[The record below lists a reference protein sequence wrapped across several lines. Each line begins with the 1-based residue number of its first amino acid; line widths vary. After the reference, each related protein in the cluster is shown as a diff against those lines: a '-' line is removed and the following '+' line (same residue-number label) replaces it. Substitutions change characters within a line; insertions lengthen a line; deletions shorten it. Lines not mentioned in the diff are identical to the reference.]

1 MRLFCRGEGCQAS
14 IEICES
20 VAPFANYT
28 CKIHVGKKSDDKMR
42 FQEVQ
47 FDPTIG
53 SGTDPRAYEKGVG
66 FRGRPGV
73 SKHGSRRDRSGKG
86 TTPRKRFIAKIGPV
100 LVGHE
105 NADKILKILNEDIRD
120 ANSGITRKD
129 E

>member
-14 IEICES
+14 IEVGDS
-20 VAPFANYT
+20 VAPFASYT
-28 CKIHVGKKSDDKMR
+28 CKLHVGKKSDDKTR

-47 FDPTIG
+47 FDPAIG
-53 SGTDPRAYEKGVG
+53 SGTDPRAYEKGSG
-66 FRGRPGV
+66 FRGRARASNSP
-73 SKHGSRRDRSGKG
+73 RRERSGKG
-86 TTPRKRFIAKIGPV
+86 ITPRKRFIAKVGPV

-105 NADKILKILNEDIRD
+105 NVDKILKILNEDIRD